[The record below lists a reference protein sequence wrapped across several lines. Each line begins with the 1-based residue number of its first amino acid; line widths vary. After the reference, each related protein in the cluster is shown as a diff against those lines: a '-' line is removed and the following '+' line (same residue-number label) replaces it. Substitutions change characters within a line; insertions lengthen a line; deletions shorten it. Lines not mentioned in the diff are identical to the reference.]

1 MGRVW
6 SAGICIALSLLA
18 APASRAQKPRV
29 STLVAT
35 VAVDGSRELLPD
47 AEVAITDLS
56 RTAKS
61 DIVGEA
67 AIANVPPGPHTVR
80 VRAMGY
86 DVAEALLEFRRDT
99 VAVTFYLKP
108 VATQLAALEVS
119 ATRVPHGLE
128 EFEVRRAMG
137 IGKFLTQNR
146 IDSAST
152 TDFNT
157 FMAASFPGLKVIFL
171 ANGEHVLG
179 STRSS
184 CDADLSRIGLPGQS
198 GGHTVG
204 GCSPTKPCP
213 VPVILD
219 GQDLHDAVGDVIH
232 LRELAAAEFYTGTQ
246 VPTQYRVSG
255 YGCGVLILWSRRP

>member
-1 MGRVW
+1 MARVW
-6 SAGICIALSLLA
+6 SAGICVALSLLA
-18 APASRAQKPRV
+18 APASKAQKPRA

-35 VAVDGSRELLPD
+35 VAIDGSRELLPD

-56 RTAKS
+56 RTTKS

-67 AIANVPPGPHTVR
+67 AISNVPPGQHTVR

-86 DVAEALLEFRRDT
+86 DVAEALLMFRDDT
-99 VAVTFYLKP
+99 VAATFFLKP
-108 VATQLAALEVS
+108 VAAQMAAVDIS
-119 ATRVPHGLE
+119 APRVPHGLE
-128 EFEVRRAMG
+128 EFEARRALG
-137 IGKFLTQNR
+137 IGHFLTQGK

-157 FMAASFPGLKVIFL
+157 FMATSFPGLKVIFL
-171 ANGEHVLG
+171 ANGEHVLS

-184 CDADLSRIGLPGQS
+184 CDADMSRMGLPGAS
-198 GGHTVG
+198 SSRTVG

-219 GQDLHDAVGDVIH
+219 SQDLHDAVGDVIH
-232 LRELAAAEFYTGTQ
+232 LHDLAAAEFYTATQ

-255 YGCGVLILWSRRP
+255 YGCGVLLLWSRRN